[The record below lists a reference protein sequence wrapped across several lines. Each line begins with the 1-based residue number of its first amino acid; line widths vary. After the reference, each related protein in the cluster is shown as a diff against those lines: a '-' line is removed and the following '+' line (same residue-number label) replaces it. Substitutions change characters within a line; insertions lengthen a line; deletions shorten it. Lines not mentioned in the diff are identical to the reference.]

1 MLALTGPNSTT
12 SLQILEM
19 KRPSDV
25 PPVVESSVST
35 PVSLRIACA
44 RASLS
49 APGVVRNGSPPSVQ
63 AISCSTPWR
72 ATIASS
78 RERSDAGVDSVLK
91 RKLKSTTSSPGMT
104 LPAPVPAW
112 MFDICHDVGGKCAL
126 PRSHS
131 TPTSSA
137 SSGAARWIGFFASCG

>member
-12 SLQILEM
+12 WSQILEM

-25 PPVVESSVST
+25 PPVVDSSVST
-35 PVSLRIACA
+35 PAWVRMACA
-44 RASLS
+44 SAALS
-49 APGVVRNGSPPSVQ
+49 APGVVRKGSPPSVH
-63 AISCSTPWR
+63 AISCSTPCL

-78 RERSDAGVDSVLK
+78 RARSDAGVDSVLK

-112 MFDICHDVGGKCAL
+112 TFDICHEVGGKWAL